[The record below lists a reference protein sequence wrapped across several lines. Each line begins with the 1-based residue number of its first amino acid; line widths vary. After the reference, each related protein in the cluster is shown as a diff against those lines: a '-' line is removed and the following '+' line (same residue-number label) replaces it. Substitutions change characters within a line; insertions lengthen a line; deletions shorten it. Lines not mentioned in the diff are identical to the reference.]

1 MMEVAGNATG
11 KGVDRQRTTKS
22 PSSYIAPS
30 SILFICNVH
39 IPPSLTKKNLENIF
53 FLVKMLF

>member
-39 IPPSLTKKNLENIF
+39 IPPSLTKKNSVNIIF
-53 FLVKMLF
+53 FS